1 MLRVRNIGSHFA
13 GEPSNTVADLL
24 KFLTEHPLNPVF
36 EKYGN
41 FCYKLDAADAARL
54 DCIYHIC
61 GNFYDWS
68 YVFDIT
74 ADTKADCAELRRAI
88 RRNQRTPE
96 YKAARVEVQAREAQ
110 RHAAAVTAKAGA

>member
-1 MLRVRNIGSHFA
+1 MLRVRKIGSHFA

-24 KFLTEHPLNPVF
+24 KFLTEHPLDPVF

-54 DCIYHIC
+54 DCIYHIH
-61 GNFYDWS
+61 GNFYGWS

-74 ADTKADCAELRRAI
+74 ADTKQDAAELRRAI
-88 RRNQRTPE
+88 RRNQRTPA
-96 YKAARVEVQAREAQ
+96 YKAARIEIREREAQ
-110 RHAAAVTAKAGA
+110 RHAAAVATRAGA